1 MCEKMENKFE
11 VVLRAENPVNYTDIK
26 ADIIERIVT
35 LKITLKERSKR
46 NVVNLKGRNVLLDI
60 EKEVAIKYQT
70 FVN

>member
-35 LKITLKERSKR
+35 LKKTLKERSKR
-46 NVVNLKGRNVLLDI
+46 NVVNLKGRNVLLDNQ
-60 EKEVAIKYQT
+60 KEVAIKYQT